1 MKKLIFFISLSVLIL
16 VGCEEKKYECTSTW
30 INPDVECCG
39 VSDPINNLEWLN
51 AIHLKQ
57 QSQYLYGSKAE
68 ILCLKYENKITK
80 EHSILF
86 YKHNVNSRIVSTH
99 DCNGEYLW
107 SGSLGA
113 SPEYIDIF
121 SSNQYTRS
129 SECMQPHMGSHI
141 WNTFVQENILMDTLA
156 RYTYE

>member
-57 QSQYLYGSKAE
+57 QSQYLYGNKAE

-86 YKHNVNSRIVSTH
+86 YEHNVNSRIVSTH
-99 DCNGEYLW
+99 DCNGGYLFG
-107 SGSLGA
+107 GSLGA
-113 SPEYIDIF
+113 SPKYIDIF
-121 SSNQYTRS
+121 KSNQYTRS

-156 RYTYE
+156 IYTYE

>member
-1 MKKLIFFISLSVLIL
+1 MKRLFFISLSLLIL

-51 AIHLKQ
+51 KIHLKQ

-68 ILCLKYENKITK
+68 ILCLKYENKTTK

-86 YKHNVNSRIVSTH
+86 YEHKNSPRTVSAYY
-99 DCNGEYLW
+99 CNGGYFFC
-107 SGSLGA
+107 GSLGS
-113 SPEYIDIF
+113 SPKYIDIF
-121 SSNQYTRS
+121 TVNQYTRS
-129 SECMQPHMGSHI
+129 SEPMAPHMNSDI
-141 WNTFVQENILMDTLA
+141 WNTFVQENVLMDTLA
-156 RYTYE
+156 IYTYE

>member
-1 MKKLIFFISLSVLIL
+1 MKKLIFFISLSLLTL

-57 QSQYLYGSKAE
+57 QSQYLYEKVE
-68 ILCLKYENKITK
+68 ILCLKYENKTTK

-86 YKHNVNSRIVSTH
+86 YKHKVYPRSVRMLS
-99 DCNGEYLW
+99 CEGKLFF
-107 SGSLGA
+107 SGTLGS

-129 SECMQPHMGSHI
+129 SECMQPHMGNHI
-141 WNTFVQENILMDTLA
+141 WNTFVQENVLMDTLA
-156 RYTYE
+156 IYTYN

>member
-1 MKKLIFFISLSVLIL
+1 MKRLFFILLSLLIL

-57 QSQYLYGSKAE
+57 QSQYLYGHKAE
-68 ILCLKYENKITK
+68 ILCLKYENKTTK

-86 YKHNVNSRIVSTH
+86 YEHKNSPRTVSAYY
-99 DCNGEYLW
+99 CNGGYFFC
-107 SGSLGA
+107 GSLGS
-113 SPEYIDIF
+113 SPKYIDIF
-121 SSNQYTRS
+121 TVNQYTRS
-129 SECMQPHMGSHI
+129 SEPMAPHMNSDI
-141 WNTFVQENILMDTLA
+141 WNTFVQENVLMDTLA
-156 RYTYE
+156 IYTYN